1 MNGNFVNFL
10 IAAIAVYC
18 FIAYVYPYLKR
29 LLRGRDVIYIEPKTL
44 AEYMSQKKT
53 CC

>member
-10 IAAIAVYC
+10 IAAVAVYC
-18 FIAYVYPYLKR
+18 LLFYVYPYLKR
-29 LLRGRDVIYIEPKTL
+29 LLRGRDVIYIEPKAL
-44 AEYMSQKKT
+44 EEQMAQKKT